1 VRDWLFLLA
10 VLNPAAVAVAL
21 WPREPLRTMLPA
33 GAVATVVAAALAAW
47 SGPLLDALDVSPPTA
62 QVATAILVGIVAA
75 VRFVR
80 GPGHVGDEGPVDGAG
95 RIALPLL
102 FPVLVTPQLALA
114 SVVVGAD
121 AGGVVATLAAVLAAG
136 LAVAAA
142 VVSKRRLTPWRVGA
156 RFLDAGA
163 VVLALAL
170 AVDGVKTV

>member
-1 VRDWLFLLA
+1 VRDWLLLLA
-10 VLNPAAVAVAL
+10 VVNPAAVAVAL

-33 GAVATVVAAALAAW
+33 GLVAAVVAAALAAC

-62 QVATAILVGIVAA
+62 QVATAILVGIMAA

-80 GPGHVGDEGPVDGAG
+80 GPTPVGDEGPADGAR

-114 SVVVGAD
+114 AVAVGAD
-121 AGGVVATLAAVLAAG
+121 AGGAVATFGAVLGAG

-142 VVSKRRLTPWRVGA
+142 VVAKRRELPWRVGA
-156 RFLDAGA
+156 RFVDAGA